1 MGGAIYKDNMTI
13 FWEPPHLNNTNIC
26 LLVKTIVVYKPCSF
40 HHKQLERSFKILV
53 VSCFTRIFVEILDDY
68 DFANSMFHA
77 VDGTP
82 IPMVASNTEYGIGGS
97 NMGVVWEAFLMLF
110 LTWQLL
116 IVFSFPVSKKQ
127 IIECKN
133 ARLTNK
139 TL

>member
-1 MGGAIYKDNMTI
+1 MTI
-13 FWEPPHLNNTNIC
+13 FWEPPRLNNTNIC